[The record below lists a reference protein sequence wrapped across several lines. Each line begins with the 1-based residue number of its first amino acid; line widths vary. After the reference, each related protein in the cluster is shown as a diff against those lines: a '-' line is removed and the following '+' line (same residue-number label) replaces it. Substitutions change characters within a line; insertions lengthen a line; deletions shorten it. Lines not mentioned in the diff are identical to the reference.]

1 MDDSV
6 LASLRGFNGVWG
18 RVTGGEGAPDCTA
31 EDLQRLMCGA
41 ACLEDSLRALA
52 CRCKSAAPRLNR
64 LADGQAG
71 IVRRLKAEIYLLT
84 GQTCV
89 PGASCAFTPCT
100 LTALRAAYIA
110 AGESAA
116 DFAASA
122 RNAPK
127 RGCWI
132 SSPQPSAARSASSR
146 SSFCARWTH
155 FLLDFG
161 REIVYYIRAL
171 TE

>member
-18 RVTGGEGAPDCTA
+18 RVTGGEGAPGCTA

-71 IVRRLKAEIYLLT
+71 IVRRLRAEIYLLT
-84 GQTCV
+84 GQTCA
-89 PGASCAFTPCT
+89 PGASCAFIPCT

-127 RGCWI
+127 DTARLLDKF
-132 SSPQPSAARSASSR
+132 SAAQR
-146 SSFCARWTH
+146 CTE
-155 FLLDFG
+155 
-161 REIVYYIRAL
+161 RELKELILRAMDAFS
-171 TE
+171 T

>member
-71 IVRRLKAEIYLLT
+71 IVRRLRAEIYLPMRFPSPFSP
-84 GQTCV
+84 V
-89 PGASCAFTPCT
+89 
-100 LTALRAAYIA
+100 
-110 AGESAA
+110 SAQ
-116 DFAASA
+116 
-122 RNAPK
+122 
-127 RGCWI
+127 G
-132 SSPQPSAARSASSR
+132 
-146 SSFCARWTH
+146 
-155 FLLDFG
+155 
-161 REIVYYIRAL
+161 
-171 TE
+171 

>member
-41 ACLEDSLRALA
+41 A
-52 CRCKSAAPRLNR
+52 
-64 LADGQAG
+64 
-71 IVRRLKAEIYLLT
+71 
-84 GQTCV
+84 GQTCA

-122 RNAPK
+122 RSAPK
-127 RGCWI
+127 DTARLLDKF
-132 SSPQPSAARSASSR
+132 SAAQR
-146 SSFCARWTH
+146 CTE
-155 FLLDFG
+155 
-161 REIVYYIRAL
+161 RELKELILRAMDAFS
-171 TE
+171 T